1 MAPVVAQV
9 PPLQRV
15 VVPSGRA
22 LLRSALA
29 VAFTAALAQGLRR
42 AVRRVEVVGSSME
55 PALSAGDR
63 LVVVSLPWGPQP
75 WPEPGTVVAVR
86 DPRHPDRILIKRV
99 AAVHHGTG
107 TIEVSGDHAAA
118 STDSR
123 TFGPLPRSSMV
134 GRAVYRYAPA
144 GRSGLGPRWGST
156 IVPDA

>member
-1 MAPVVAQV
+1 M
-9 PPLQRV
+9 
-15 VVPSGRA
+15 PSGRA

-29 VAFTAALAQGLRR
+29 VASTAVVAQGLRR

-75 WPEPGTVVAVR
+75 WPRPGTVVAVR
-86 DPRHPDRILIKRV
+86 DPRHPERILIKRV
-99 AAVHHGTG
+99 ATVNHGQG
-107 TIEVSGDHAAA
+107 TIEVSGDHPAA

-134 GRAVYRYAPA
+134 GRAVYRYAPV
-144 GRSGLGPRWGST
+144 GRSGLGPWWGST
-156 IVPDA
+156 IVRDA

>member
-1 MAPVVAQV
+1 
-9 PPLQRV
+9 
-15 VVPSGRA
+15 
-22 LLRSALA
+22 